1 MKLFV
6 NMLNTIKISSI
17 YIMSVFYVGVG
28 IDHFRR
34 PEWYVEIVPPF
45 LPYKLELVL
54 ISGLAEVILGFMLL
68 YPKMRFFAGKG
79 LILLLVLVYPANIY
93 LAYTNGAALDTS
105 PLVAWGRLPFQFVFI
120 GMAYL
125 HSKL

>member
-1 MKLFV
+1 M
-6 NMLNTIKISSI
+6 SI
-17 YIMSVFYVGVG
+17 FYVGVG

-34 PEWYVEIVPPF
+34 PEWYAKIVPPF

-68 YPKMRFFAGKG
+68 YPKMRFFAGNG